1 VLGAGGSMGLPM
13 ARNIAKA
20 GLQVR
25 AWDRTPDKAAPL
37 AKQGASIVLTSATYL
52 LSAPGQR

>member
-1 VLGAGGSMGLPM
+1 MGLPM